1 MTTIRVLLA
10 DDQAVVR
17 RGLRTILEPEPDLE
31 VVGEAADGVEAVAL
45 ARRRAADVVLMDVR
59 MPRMDGLAAT
69 RLLAH
74 PASGESIDVLVL
86 TTFDL
91 DEVVFG
97 ALRAG
102 AAGFLLKS
110 AEPEALVEA
119 VRTVARGHGL
129 IAPDVTRRLI
139 GEFAS
144 AAPAPRA
151 DARIEALTPREREVL
166 LLMARGLSNA
176 DVARELVLES
186 STVKKHVANVL
197 SKLDLGSRAQAVVF
211 AYEHGLA
218 RPGG

>member
-1 MTTIRVLLA
+1 MTAIRVLLA

-17 RGLRTILEPEPDLE
+17 RGLRTILESEPDLE

-45 ARRRAADVVLMDVR
+45 ARRRAADIVLMDVR

-74 PASGESIDVLVL
+74 PATGAPIDVLVL

-91 DEVVFG
+91 DEVVFA

-110 AEPEALVEA
+110 TEPEALVDA
-119 VRTVARGHGL
+119 IRTVARGHGL
-129 IAPDVTRRLI
+129 ISPEVTRRLI
-139 GEFAS
+139 GEFAAS
-144 AAPAPRA
+144 APRPHE
-151 DARIEALTPREREVL
+151 DTRIDALTPREREVL
-166 LLMARGLSNA
+166 MLIARGLSNA
-176 DVARELVLES
+176 DVAGELVLEA

-218 RPGG
+218 RPGR